1 MLAARSTYPFGAGV
15 EAGGR
20 LRLPVGWSAGV
31 KSAADPVKRIMV
43 NVGSA
48 LCAPGCGGGPARHD
62 VCWCAQGVAESA

>member
-1 MLAARSTYPFGAGV
+1 MPLSTLAARSTYLFGAGV

-20 LRLPVGWSAGV
+20 LRLPVGWFAGV

-48 LCAPGCGGGPARHD
+48 PCVPAR
-62 VCWCAQGVAESA
+62 WG

>member
-1 MLAARSTYPFGAGV
+1 MPLSTLAARSTYLSGAGV

-20 LRLPVGWSAGV
+20 LRLPVGWVAGV

-48 LCAPGCGGGPARHD
+48 PRVPARWGQARRD
-62 VCWCAQGVAESA
+62 VR